1 MIEDGAGPETP
12 EEPTA
17 ATDGEVDNDLE
28 RKRRER
34 EAAGKGSNGS
44 SVADRAD
51 ALGDDEDVADADGQ
65 VEFEFEER
73 GRTVTLSNLVAR
85 SVPIEREFK
94 FEGRSVKGQGSLIP
108 YSDPDRLLVVSIRA
122 GKTETDPTY
131 DEDGRIS
138 KVTVRQILKARYVL
152 DARTEAARVAMN
164 EVAAAEEAKAA
175 ES

>member
-1 MIEDGAGPETP
+1 MIDETGPEAP
-12 EEPTA
+12 DEPTPA
-17 ATDGEVDNDLE
+17 KDGELSDIE

-34 EAAGKGSNGS
+34 EAKGANGS

-51 ALGDDEDVADADGQ
+51 ALEDEPAEDEEGQ

-85 SVPIEREFK
+85 NVVVEREFK

-131 DEDGRIS
+131 DEDGRIA
-138 KVTVRQILKARYVL
+138 KVTIRQVLKARYVL

-164 EVAAAEEAKAA
+164 EVAQSEAAKAA
-175 ES
+175 GE